1 MLKFMYKHQ
10 LKPSCF
16 FPQFGIFVSSLKMSN
31 ELRENAK
38 KIFGAKKTEDR
49 ERKGVNFIN
58 ILRAHFSYKI
68 LVPKLQ
74 SCVLGLK
81 LEKSCKKTTFVRKT
95 RAQNNDEIDRRCIQT
110 WGAISY
116 PKFKSSIITL
126 NT

>member
-1 MLKFMYKHQ
+1 MHKHQ

-58 ILRAHFSYKI
+58 ILRARFSYEI

-81 LEKSCKKTTFVRKT
+81 LEKSCQKMTFVQK
-95 RAQNNDEIDRRCIQT
+95 NMCI
-110 WGAISY
+110 
-116 PKFKSSIITL
+116 KH
-126 NT
+126 